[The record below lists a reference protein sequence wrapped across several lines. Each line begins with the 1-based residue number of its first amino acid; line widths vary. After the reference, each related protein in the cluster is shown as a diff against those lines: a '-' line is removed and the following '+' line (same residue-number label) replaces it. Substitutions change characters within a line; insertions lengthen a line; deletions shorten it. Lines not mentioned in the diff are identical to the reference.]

1 MIMVR
6 APRFEPGSS
15 AWQADVLDQT
25 RLRAL
30 GTSVNPVSNKN
41 LTTKTEAKIAN
52 TLIQL
57 KANGRTEERTIKRIG
72 TNLTK
77 LAQQCNLDN
86 PEEVKLNIAEMQ
98 TIDKRTRQ
106 KKKADN
112 QTKNKYASAYNHYC
126 LANGINW
133 KKPYYKIV
141 EKTPLIPTSQDVQA
155 IIDNSSEDYVTVFTI
170 EAEIGCCP
178 EELYQVTQKSINKE
192 TGEMSITGVKGHAS
206 KNYRLKPP
214 TKDLLLRYLAKH
226 TAEQPF
232 PKAHAQSQMWYQFRA
247 KAAAKLN
254 KPQLLNIALRNL
266 RNYSGERFYKNL
278 PTRDPILLMQ
288 HFRHKKLE
296 RTMHYIRA
304 IVLDYE
310 EDEQFISRIS
320 TTIQE
325 DAKLIENGFQ
335 YVTERDG
342 KKLFRK
348 RK

>member
-1 MIMVR
+1 MR

-30 GTSVNPVSNKN
+30 GTSVNPITDKN
-41 LTTKTEAKIAN
+41 LTTPAEAKIAN

-57 KANGRTEERTIKRIG
+57 KANGRTADQTIKRIA
-72 TNLTK
+72 TNLTR

-86 PEEVKLNIAEMQ
+86 PEEVKLHIAEMQ
-98 TIDKRTRQ
+98 TTDKHTSQ

-126 LANGINW
+126 ITNNINW
-133 KKPYYKIV
+133 KKPYYKVI
-141 EKTPLIPTSQDVQA
+141 EKTPLIPTPQDVQA
-155 IIDNSSEDYVTVFTI
+155 IIDNSSEDYVTIFTI
-170 EAEIGCCP
+170 EAEIACCP
-178 EELYQVTQKSINKE
+178 EELYQVTQKHINKE
-192 TGEMSITGVKGHAS
+192 TGEISITGVKGHSS

-226 TAEQPF
+226 PEEHPF
-232 PKAHAQSQMWYQFRA
+232 PKAHTQSQMWYQFRA
-247 KAAAKLN
+247 KAAEKLH

-304 IVLDYE
+304 IILDYE
-310 EDEQFISRIS
+310 ENEQFISRIS

>member
-1 MIMVR
+1 MR

-30 GTSVNPVSNKN
+30 GTSVNPITDKN
-41 LTTKTEAKIAN
+41 LTTPAEAKIAN

-57 KANGRTEERTIKRIG
+57 KAT
-72 TNLTK
+72 
-77 LAQQCNLDN
+77 
-86 PEEVKLNIAEMQ
+86 
-98 TIDKRTRQ
+98 
-106 KKKADN
+106 
-112 QTKNKYASAYNHYC
+112 
-126 LANGINW
+126 
-133 KKPYYKIV
+133 
-141 EKTPLIPTSQDVQA
+141 
-155 IIDNSSEDYVTVFTI
+155 
-170 EAEIGCCP
+170 
-178 EELYQVTQKSINKE
+178 
-192 TGEMSITGVKGHAS
+192 
-206 KNYRLKPP
+206 
-214 TKDLLLRYLAKH
+214 
-226 TAEQPF
+226 
-232 PKAHAQSQMWYQFRA
+232 QSQMWYQFRA
-247 KAAAKLN
+247 KAAEKLH

-296 RTMHYIRA
+296 RTMHYTRA
-304 IVLDYE
+304 IILDCE

>member
-1 MIMVR
+1 MKMVR

-30 GTSVNPVSNKN
+30 RTSTPHDIFKPIS
-41 LTTKTEAKIAN
+41 TEIDAKIAN

-57 KANGRTEERTIKRIG
+57 KADGRTAEQTIKRIG

-77 LAQQCNLDN
+77 LAQDCDLNN
-86 PEEVKLNIAEMQ
+86 PQEVKLHIADMQ
-98 TIDKRTRQ
+98 TIDRHTKQKRKT
-106 KKKADN
+106 DN
-112 QTKNKYASAYNHYC
+112 QTKNKYASSYNHYC
-126 LANGINW
+126 LANGITW
-133 KKPYYKIV
+133 KKPFYKIT
-141 EKTPLIPTSQDVQA
+141 ERTPLIPTPQDVQA
-155 IIDNSSEDYVTVFTI
+155 IIDNSSEGYVTIFTI

-178 EELYQVTQKSINKE
+178 EELRQVKQKDINKDA
-192 TGEMSITGVKGHAS
+192 GEISITGVKKHAS
-206 KNYRLKPP
+206 KNYKLKPQ
-214 TKDLLLRYLAKH
+214 TRELLLRYLAKH
-226 TAEQPF
+226 TEEHPF
-232 PKAHAQSQMWYQFRA
+232 PKAHTQSQMWYKFRA
-247 KAAAKLN
+247 RASKKLN

-266 RNYSGERFYKNL
+266 RNYSGERFYKSL
-278 PTRDPILLMQ
+278 PIRDPILLMQ

-296 RTMHYIRA
+296 RTMHYVRA
-304 IVLDYE
+304 IILDYE

-320 TTIQE
+320 TTIEE